1 MKQKKFMTF
10 SCIVFSAVIFLT
22 SCGENKPQSDLSAV
36 DSVSNMPESTVSK
49 PSSEF
54 ENITVET
61 EKYENEQLTFTYE
74 GKSYTLPLSRDNFKD
89 DIVYYPGSKL
99 HSEQIINNKLGEKV
113 TAVLTVDDGITKIK
127 LCDVIGQ
134 NGKVFSN
141 SGGICTMTRTG
152 GSACEF
158 TDPQRTLKADLND
171 LIVYQ
176 EINYPDE
183 VDDVVYVGYLFKDN
197 NFILNQLYVAEYDE
211 NGSSHSWFIGYSN
224 VDTTSDYPNFFGT
237 VQTIGDNTAE
247 IKLTDKK
254 TVCTVPTY
262 YCDGEL
268 SEGLEVM
275 VILDCSTD
283 LFDSG
288 KSESFDYAVICTD
301 PAEYDP
307 SGHEFGNLAY
317 AKADSNNL
325 GRFIYTEIGDIE
337 K

>member
-54 ENITVET
+54 KNITVET

-211 NGSSHSWFIGYSN
+211 NGEKNYEEQLN
-224 VDTTSDYPNFFGT
+224 RDLPNFFGT

-247 IKLTDKK
+247 IKLTDGK

-275 VILDCSTD
+275 VILDSSTD
-283 LFDSG
+283 LFGSG

-317 AKADSNNL
+317 GKADSNNL
-325 GRFIYTEIGDIE
+325 GRFIYTEIEDIE

>member
-211 NGSSHSWFIGYSN
+211 NGEKNYEEQLNRDLPS
-224 VDTTSDYPNFFGT
+224 FFGT

-288 KSESFDYAVICTD
+288 KSESFDYAVICTY

>member
-10 SCIVFSAVIFLT
+10 SCIVFSAFIFLT
-22 SCGENKPQSDLSAV
+22 SCGENKPQSVLSAV

-49 PSSEF
+49 TNSEF

-74 GKSYTLPLSRDNFKD
+74 GKSYTLPLSRDNFKE

-113 TAVLTVDDGITKIK
+113 TAVLTVDEGITKIK

-176 EINYPDE
+176 KINYPDE
-183 VDDVVYVGYLFKDN
+183 VDDDVYVGYLFKDN

-211 NGSSHSWFIGYSN
+211 NGEKNYEEQLN
-224 VDTTSDYPNFFGT
+224 RDYPSFFGT
-237 VQTIGDNTAE
+237 VQSIGDSTVE
-247 IKLTDKK
+247 IKLTDGK

-275 VILDCSTD
+275 VILDRSTD

-301 PAEYDP
+301 PAEYNA
-307 SGHEFGNLAY
+307 SGREFDKIAY

>member
-22 SCGENKPQSDLSAV
+22 SCEENKPQSDLSAV
-36 DSVSNMPESTVSK
+36 DRVSNMPESTVSK

-211 NGSSHSWFIGYSN
+211 NGEKNYEEQLNRDLPS
-224 VDTTSDYPNFFGT
+224 FFGT

-247 IKLTDKK
+247 IKLTDGK

-268 SEGLEVM
+268 NEGLEVM
-275 VILDCSTD
+275 VILDSSTD
-283 LFDSG
+283 LFGSG

>member
-1 MKQKKFMTF
+1 MKQKKLMTF

-22 SCGENKPQSDLSAV
+22 SCGENKPQSALSAV

-158 TDPQRTLKADLND
+158 TNPQRTLKADLND

-211 NGSSHSWFIGYSN
+211 NGEKNYEEQLNRDLPS
-224 VDTTSDYPNFFGT
+224 FFGT

-275 VILDCSTD
+275 VILDSSTD
-283 LFDSG
+283 LFGSG

-307 SGHEFGNLAY
+307 SEHEFGNLAY

>member
-22 SCGENKPQSDLSAV
+22 SCGENKPQSVLSAV

-49 PSSEF
+49 TNSEF

-74 GKSYTLPLSRDNFKD
+74 GKSYTLPLSRDNFKE

-113 TAVLTVDDGITKIK
+113 TAVLTVDEGITKIK

-176 EINYPDE
+176 KINYPDE

-211 NGSSHSWFIGYSN
+211 NGEKNYEEQLNRDLPS
-224 VDTTSDYPNFFGT
+224 FFGT
-237 VQTIGDNTAE
+237 VQTIGDNVVE
-247 IKLTDKK
+247 IKLTDGK

-275 VILDCSTD
+275 VILDRSTD

-301 PAEYDP
+301 PAEYNA
-307 SGHEFGNLAY
+307 SGREFDKLAY

>member
-22 SCGENKPQSDLSAV
+22 SCEENKPQSDLSAV
-36 DSVSNMPESTVSK
+36 DRVSNMPESTVSK

-176 EINYPDE
+176 KTNYPDE

-211 NGSSHSWFIGYSN
+211 NGEKNYEEQLNRDLPS
-224 VDTTSDYPNFFGT
+224 FFGT
-237 VQTIGDNTAE
+237 VQTIGDNMAE

-268 SEGLEVM
+268 NEGLEVM
-275 VILDCSTD
+275 VILDSSTD
-283 LFDSG
+283 LFGSG

>member
-22 SCGENKPQSDLSAV
+22 SCGENKPQSVLSAV

-49 PSSEF
+49 TNSEF

-74 GKSYTLPLSRDNFKD
+74 GKSYTLPLSRDNFKE

-113 TAVLTVDDGITKIK
+113 TAVLTVDEGITKIK

-176 EINYPDE
+176 KINYPEE

-211 NGSSHSWFIGYSN
+211 NGEKNYEEQLN
-224 VDTTSDYPNFFGT
+224 RDYPSFFGT
-237 VQTIGDNTAE
+237 VQTISDNVAE

-283 LFDSG
+283 LFESG

-301 PAEYDP
+301 PAEYNA
-307 SGHEFGNLAY
+307 SGREFGNLAY

>member
-22 SCGENKPQSDLSAV
+22 SCEENKPQSDLSAV
-36 DSVSNMPESTVSK
+36 DRVSNMPESTVSK

-211 NGSSHSWFIGYSN
+211 NGEKNYEEQLNRDLPS
-224 VDTTSDYPNFFGT
+224 FFGT

-247 IKLTDKK
+247 IKLTYKK

-275 VILDCSTD
+275 VILDSSTD
-283 LFDSG
+283 LFGSG

>member
-1 MKQKKFMTF
+1 M
-10 SCIVFSAVIFLT
+10 
-22 SCGENKPQSDLSAV
+22 
-36 DSVSNMPESTVSK
+36 
-49 PSSEF
+49 
-54 ENITVET
+54 
-61 EKYENEQLTFTYE
+61 
-74 GKSYTLPLSRDNFKD
+74 PLSRDNFKD
-89 DIVYYPGSKL
+89 DIVYYPESKL

-176 EINYPDE
+176 KINYPDE

-211 NGSSHSWFIGYSN
+211 NGEKNYEEQLNRDLPS
-224 VDTTSDYPNFFGT
+224 FFGT

>member
-211 NGSSHSWFIGYSN
+211 NGEKNYEEQLNRDLPS
-224 VDTTSDYPNFFGT
+224 FFGT
-237 VQTIGDNTAE
+237 VQTIGDNMAE

-268 SEGLEVM
+268 SEGLEV
-275 VILDCSTD
+275 ILDSSTD
-283 LFDSG
+283 LFGSG

-307 SGHEFGNLAY
+307 SGHEFGTLAY

>member
-211 NGSSHSWFIGYSN
+211 NGEKNYEEQLNRDLPS
-224 VDTTSDYPNFFGT
+224 FFGT

-247 IKLTDKK
+247 IKLTDGK

-268 SEGLEVM
+268 SEGFEVM
-275 VILDCSTD
+275 VILDSSTD
-283 LFDSG
+283 LFGSG

-317 AKADSNNL
+317 GKADSNNL
-325 GRFIYTEIGDIE
+325 GRFIYTEIEDIE

>member
-113 TAVLTVDDGITKIK
+113 TAVLTVDDEITKIK

-211 NGSSHSWFIGYSN
+211 NGEKNYEEQLNRDLPS
-224 VDTTSDYPNFFGT
+224 FFGT
-237 VQTIGDNTAE
+237 VQTIGDNMAE

-268 SEGLEVM
+268 NEGLEVM
-275 VILDCSTD
+275 VILDSSTD
-283 LFDSG
+283 LFGSG

-301 PAEYDP
+301 PEYDP
-307 SGHEFGNLAY
+307 SGHEFGTLAY

>member
-158 TDPQRTLKADLND
+158 TDPQRTLKTDLND

-211 NGSSHSWFIGYSN
+211 NGEKNYEEQLNRDLPS
-224 VDTTSDYPNFFGT
+224 FFGT

-247 IKLTDKK
+247 IKLTDGK

-275 VILDCSTD
+275 VILDSSTD
-283 LFDSG
+283 LFGSG

-317 AKADSNNL
+317 GKADSNNL
-325 GRFIYTEIGDIE
+325 GRFIYTEIEDIE

>member
-211 NGSSHSWFIGYSN
+211 NGEKNYEEQLNRDLPS
-224 VDTTSDYPNFFGT
+224 FFGT

-247 IKLTDKK
+247 IKLTDGK
-254 TVCTVPTY
+254 TGCTVPTY

-268 SEGLEVM
+268 
-275 VILDCSTD
+275 
-283 LFDSG
+283 
-288 KSESFDYAVICTD
+288 KSW
-301 PAEYDP
+301 
-307 SGHEFGNLAY
+307 
-317 AKADSNNL
+317 
-325 GRFIYTEIGDIE
+325 
-337 K
+337 

>member
-54 ENITVET
+54 KNITVET

-176 EINYPDE
+176 KINYPDE

-211 NGSSHSWFIGYSN
+211 NGEKNYEEQLN
-224 VDTTSDYPNFFGT
+224 RDLPNFFGT

-247 IKLTDKK
+247 IKLTDGK

-275 VILDCSTD
+275 VILDSSTD
-283 LFDSG
+283 LFGSG

-317 AKADSNNL
+317 GKADSNNL
-325 GRFIYTEIGDIE
+325 GRFIYTEIEDIE

>member
-1 MKQKKFMTF
+1 M
-10 SCIVFSAVIFLT
+10 
-22 SCGENKPQSDLSAV
+22 
-36 DSVSNMPESTVSK
+36 
-49 PSSEF
+49 
-54 ENITVET
+54 
-61 EKYENEQLTFTYE
+61 
-74 GKSYTLPLSRDNFKD
+74 PLSRDNFKD

-211 NGSSHSWFIGYSN
+211 NGEKNYEEQLNRDLPS
-224 VDTTSDYPNFFGT
+224 FFGT

>member
-1 MKQKKFMTF
+1 M
-10 SCIVFSAVIFLT
+10 
-22 SCGENKPQSDLSAV
+22 
-36 DSVSNMPESTVSK
+36 
-49 PSSEF
+49 
-54 ENITVET
+54 ET

-74 GKSYTLPLSRDNFKD
+74 DKSYTLPLSRDNFKD
-89 DIVYYPGSKL
+89 DIVYYPESKL

-211 NGSSHSWFIGYSN
+211 NGEKNYEEQLNRDLPS
-224 VDTTSDYPNFFGT
+224 FFGT

-268 SEGLEVM
+268 SEGFEVM

>member
-1 MKQKKFMTF
+1 M
-10 SCIVFSAVIFLT
+10 
-22 SCGENKPQSDLSAV
+22 
-36 DSVSNMPESTVSK
+36 
-49 PSSEF
+49 
-54 ENITVET
+54 ET

-211 NGSSHSWFIGYSN
+211 NGEKNYEEQLNRDFPS
-224 VDTTSDYPNFFGT
+224 FFGT

-247 IKLTDKK
+247 IKLTDGK

-325 GRFIYTEIGDIE
+325 RRFIYTEIGDIE

>member
-61 EKYENEQLTFTYE
+61 EKYENEQLTFTYD
-74 GKSYTLPLSRDNFKD
+74 GKIYTLPLSRDNFKD

-211 NGSSHSWFIGYSN
+211 NGEKNYEEQLNRDLPS
-224 VDTTSDYPNFFGT
+224 FFGT
-237 VQTIGDNTAE
+237 VQTIGDNMAE

-275 VILDCSTD
+275 VILDSSTD
-283 LFDSG
+283 LFGSG

-307 SGHEFGNLAY
+307 SGHEFGTLAY

>member
-49 PSSEF
+49 PSSGF

-89 DIVYYPGSKL
+89 DIVYYPGSK
-99 HSEQIINNKLGEKV
+99 QIINNKLGEKV

-211 NGSSHSWFIGYSN
+211 NGEKNYEEQLNRDFPS
-224 VDTTSDYPNFFGT
+224 FFGT

-307 SGHEFGNLAY
+307 SGHEFGTLAY

>member
-99 HSEQIINNKLGEKV
+99 HTEQIINNKLGEKV

-141 SGGICTMTRTG
+141 SGGIYTMTRTG

-211 NGSSHSWFIGYSN
+211 NGEKNYEEQLNRDLPS
-224 VDTTSDYPNFFGT
+224 FFGT

-247 IKLTDKK
+247 IKLTDGK

-275 VILDCSTD
+275 VILDSSTD
-283 LFDSG
+283 LFGSG

-317 AKADSNNL
+317 GKADSNNL
-325 GRFIYTEIGDIE
+325 GRFIYTEIEDIE

>member
-22 SCGENKPQSDLSAV
+22 SCEENKPQSDLSAV
-36 DSVSNMPESTVSK
+36 DRVSNMPESTVSK

-74 GKSYTLPLSRDNFKD
+74 GKSYKLQLSRDNFKD

-211 NGSSHSWFIGYSN
+211 NGEKNYEEQLNRDLPS
-224 VDTTSDYPNFFGT
+224 FFGT

-275 VILDCSTD
+275 VILDSSTD
-283 LFDSG
+283 LFGSG